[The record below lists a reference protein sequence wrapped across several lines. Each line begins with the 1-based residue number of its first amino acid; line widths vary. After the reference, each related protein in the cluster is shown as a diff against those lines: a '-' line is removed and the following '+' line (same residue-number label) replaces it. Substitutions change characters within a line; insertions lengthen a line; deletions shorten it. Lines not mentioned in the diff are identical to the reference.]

1 MNKFCL
7 NDKNKI
13 LLMTALGSGVAALA
27 AALAVTGPTIAS
39 ASFTAFYRL
48 LPPFAITSFLGVFAR
63 FGVNPALGVNPLLVY
78 VVPEFDGRSF
88 FGVAGLYVSVV
99 VVVVVVVAVSLDG

>member
-13 LLMTALGSGVAALA
+13 LLTTALGSGV

-99 VVVVVVVAVSLDG
+99 VVVVVAVSLDG

>member
-27 AALAVTGPTIAS
+27 AAGPTIAS
-39 ASFTAFYRL
+39 ASFTAFS
-48 LPPFAITSFLGVFAR
+48 ITGILGVFAR

-78 VVPEFDGRSF
+78 VVPVYDGRSF
-88 FGVAGLYVSVV
+88 LAWQVCMCRWRWWWWWWWRWRFR
-99 VVVVVVVAVSLDG
+99 